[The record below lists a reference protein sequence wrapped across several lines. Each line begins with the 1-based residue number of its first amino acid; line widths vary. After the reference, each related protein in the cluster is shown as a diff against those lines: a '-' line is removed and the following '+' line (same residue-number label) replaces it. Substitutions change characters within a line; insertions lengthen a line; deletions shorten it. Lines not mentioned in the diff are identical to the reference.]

1 MMKAI
6 GGLEFEV
13 FFFFF
18 ALFSTFWPH
27 HAPCWIL
34 VLQAGIKPTPSAV
47 EEQSLNL
54 WTTREAPWVQKQLR
68 SF

>member
-1 MMKAI
+1 MAI
-6 GGLEFEV
+6 RGLEIEV
-13 FFFFF
+13 FFFF

-34 VLQAGIKPTPSAV
+34 VLQAGIRPTPSAV
-47 EEQSLNL
+47 EEQSLNPLDQL
-54 WTTREAPWVQKQLR
+54 WKPQGPETELR